1 MVNLSAIGLVVAVG
15 YSILSVTWPVGT
27 DRLIHQLITPG
38 LIALPTCILMALRAL
53 EETKH

>member
-1 MVNLSAIGLVVAVG
+1 MFRISIMVILSAIGLVVAVG

-38 LIALPTCILMALRAL
+38 LIALPPAF
-53 EETKH
+53 